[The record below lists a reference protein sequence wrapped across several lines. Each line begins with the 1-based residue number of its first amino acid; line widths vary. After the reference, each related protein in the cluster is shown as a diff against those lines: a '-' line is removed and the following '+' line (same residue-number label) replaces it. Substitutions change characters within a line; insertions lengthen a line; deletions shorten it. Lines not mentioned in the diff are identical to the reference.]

1 MNEGVKILIERMK
14 TNPEEFIAEAQYGVS
29 KWGNVIG
36 NYKTYLTEE
45 DTKALDDAWKETIN
59 IVMQERFT
67 QAVMKELLAPE
78 EEDDLGKWFTKQ
90 AGGTQSAGQTPLR
103 SSVALNNTNLVYNGG
118 TSSWQAQ
125 AQAQQASGT
134 IAQAYQMEQLKAHL
148 DAHRHALKEEEAQQL
163 KQHQTLFGKLKNY
176 LHTD

>member
-14 TNPEEFIAEAQYGVS
+14 TNPDEFTNGT
-29 KWGNVIG
+29 KWAGLIHG
-36 NYKTYLTEE
+36 YKAYLSEE
-45 DTKALDDAWKETIN
+45 DAKTLDNAFNEL
-59 IVMQERFT
+59 MQQTFT
-67 QAVMKELLAPE
+67 EKVMKELLAPE
-78 EEDDLGKWFTKQ
+78 EDDSLGKPWYTKP
-90 AGGTQSAGQTPLR
+90 ASGTVSAGQTPLR

-176 LHTD
+176 LHNE